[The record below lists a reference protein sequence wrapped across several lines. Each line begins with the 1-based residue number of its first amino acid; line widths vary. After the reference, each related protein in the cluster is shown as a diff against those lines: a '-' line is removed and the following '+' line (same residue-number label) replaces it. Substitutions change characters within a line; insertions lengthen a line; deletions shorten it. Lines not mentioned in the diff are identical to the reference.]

1 MRHRI
6 HRAGWIFMRPGV
18 WIESGMVEVADGR
31 ITSVG
36 KARSGANAIDHGP
49 GVIMPAMINAHTHL
63 SLSALRGRL
72 ETGKGF
78 IDWVK
83 DLILARSRISAEEIS
98 EAAATAAE
106 EMKNSG
112 TGFVAEVGPTEP
124 GATAMK
130 AKHLE
135 GIVFTEVLGN
145 SCETSALPNDYHGL
159 YFSFAGHG
167 LHTTAPDILKLVSS
181 KVSSENR
188 IFSIHLAESEAETEF
203 LDSGKGCW
211 AELLRS
217 RGIDF
222 AHWGIGGERPIQ
234 RALHLGLLGPRT
246 LAVHLL
252 QVQKSEMSVLANTGT
267 SVCLC
272 PRSNFLLHG
281 QLPDIS
287 GFTSAGLAPALG
299 TDSLASAPSLSLF
312 AEMAFVSEKYTELSP
327 DSLLAFATING
338 AKALGRPDLGTV
350 EAGQSARLIYVDIAA
365 TSQQAAALELVAG
378 KPERVEWL

>member
-1 MRHRI
+1 
-6 HRAGWIFMRPGV
+6 
-18 WIESGMVEVADGR
+18 MVEVADGR

-36 KARSGANAIDHGP
+36 KARPGANAIDHGP

-78 IDWVK
+78 IDWVQ
-83 DLILARSRISAEEIS
+83 DLILARSRLSAEDIS
-98 EAAATAAE
+98 HAAARAAQVV
-106 EMKNSG
+106 KDSG

-124 GATAMK
+124 GATATR
-130 AKHLE
+130 ASSLE

-145 SCETSALPNDYHGL
+145 SCETSALPNDDHGL

-167 LHTTAPDILKLVSS
+167 LHTTAPELLKLVSS

-203 LDSGKGCW
+203 LDSGKGRW
-211 AELLRS
+211 AELLRC

-222 AHWGIGGERPIQ
+222 AHWGIGGERPVQ